1 MATRL
6 RLALPARPTAIAGAL
21 AWALLMGGSAY
32 AKLLMANW
40 QMPGSIATV
49 VLLFAAGGAIAFP
62 LGLFMARLL
71 ALGRSGEVAFA
82 AFLVCLISATIAVT
96 GGLYA
101 LQYRSYYAEWHGT
114 PFSVRWFFQFAFT
127 SAGAL
132 YQFAILGIRFYF
144 PLGFVALFAA
154 ALWFVRQPR

>member
-1 MATRL
+1 M
-6 RLALPARPTAIAGAL
+6 GA
-21 AWALLMGGSAY
+21 SAY
-32 AKLLMANW
+32 AKVSMADW
-40 QMPGSIATV
+40 QMPNSVVAV
-49 VLLFAAGGAIAFP
+49 VLLFAAGGALAFP
-62 LGLFMARLL
+62 FGLYAARLI

-82 AFLVCLISATIAVT
+82 ALFVCLLAATLCVT

-114 PFSVRWFFQFAFT
+114 PFSIRWFFQFAFT

-132 YQFAILGIRFYF
+132 YQFAILGVRFYF
-144 PLGFVALFAA
+144 PLGFIALFAA

>member
-6 RLALPARPTAIAGAL
+6 HQALPALHTTIAGTL
-21 AWALLMGGSAY
+21 IWALSMGASAY
-32 AKLLMANW
+32 VRLFLADW
-40 QMPGSIATV
+40 QTPGSIVTV
-49 VLLFAAGGAIAFP
+49 VAVFAAGGALAFP
-62 LGLFMARLL
+62 PGLYAARLVS
-71 ALGRSGEVAFA
+71 LGRPGEVAFA
-82 AFLVCLISATIAVT
+82 AFLACLIAMTIAVT

-114 PFSVRWFFQFAFT
+114 PFSLRWFFQFAFT

-132 YQFAILGIRFYF
+132 YQFAMLGIRFYF